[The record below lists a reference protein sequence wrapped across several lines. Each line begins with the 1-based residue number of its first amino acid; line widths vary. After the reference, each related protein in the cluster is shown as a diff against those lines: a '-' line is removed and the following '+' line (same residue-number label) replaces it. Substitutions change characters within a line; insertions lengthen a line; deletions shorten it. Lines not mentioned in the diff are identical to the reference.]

1 LIVVDL
7 NEMVE
12 ALEVARVAADPVDR
26 AGGMVEVERLSG
38 IAVVRAQMQGA
49 GQDDCEDCG
58 CQIPAARRAAAP
70 WAIRCAPC
78 QEVKDRKGR
87 HRRG

>member
-1 LIVVDL
+1 MADL
-7 NEMVE
+7 NEMAE
-12 ALEVARVAADPVDR
+12 ALELARVAADPVDR

-38 IAVVRAQMQGA
+38 IAVVRAQMTGE

-78 QEVKDRKGR
+78 QEIEDQKGR
-87 HRRG
+87 HCRG

>member
-1 LIVVDL
+1 MADFT
-7 NEMVE
+7 EMAE
-12 ALEVARVAADPVDR
+12 ALELARVAADPVDR

-38 IAVVRAQMQGA
+38 VAAVLAQMQGA

-78 QEVKDRKGR
+78 QEIEDQKGR
-87 HRRG
+87 HCRG

>member
-1 LIVVDL
+1 MTDL
-7 NEMVE
+7 NEMAE
-12 ALEVARVAADPVDR
+12 ALELARVAADPVDR

-38 IAVVRAQMQGA
+38 VAAVLAQMSGKGQG
-49 GQDDCEDCG
+49 DCEDCG

-78 QEVKDRKGR
+78 QEIEDQKGR
-87 HRRG
+87 HCRG

>member
-1 LIVVDL
+1 MADL
-7 NEMVE
+7 SEMAE
-12 ALEVARVAADPVDR
+12 ALELARVAADPVDR

-38 IAVVRAQMQGA
+38 IAVVRAQMQGD

-78 QEVKDRKGR
+78 QEIEDQRGR